1 MAGLAG
7 NWCCPGQHQEKGLYR
22 ISPAQEKLKIQ
33 STVSAEWV
41 SLLHHLSG
49 ESVRWTIASWGIL
62 YSEYRHRSL
71 FHRGSRFLFKLSLIY
86 ERTSQVAQMVKNL
99 PAMREPRVP
108 SLGWKDSLEKGTAI
122 HFGIL
127 GWRIPW
133 TKEPDGLQF
142 MESQRVRQQLND

>member
-7 NWCCPGQHQEKGLYR
+7 NWCCPGQHQEKGLYH

-49 ESVRWTIASWGIL
+49 ESVRWTIASRGIL
-62 YSEYRHRSL
+62 YSEYKHRSL
-71 FHRGSRFLFKLSLIY
+71 FPRGSRFLFKLSLIY
-86 ERTSQVAQMVKNL
+86 ERTSEVAQMVKNL

-108 SLGWKDSLEKGTAI
+108 SLGWKDP
-122 HFGIL
+122 
-127 GWRIPW
+127 WRRERLS
-133 TKEPDGLQF
+133 TSVFLAGESHGLRNL
-142 MESQRVRQQLND
+142 MGYSSWSHRESDNN